1 MLNLQMITVTK
12 NINTTNGGLTMSN
25 EYGLRKRSHQ
35 KWFAGLT
42 LLLSFM
48 LVLSGCGVGK
58 DGQGG
63 SSGDGGKVTLKMM
76 HLW

>member
-1 MLNLQMITVTK
+1 
-12 NINTTNGGLTMSN
+12 MSN

-35 KWFAGLT
+35 KWLAGLT

-48 LVLSGCGVGK
+48 LVLSGCGAGK

-63 SSGDGGKVTLKMM
+63 SSGDGERLHSK
-76 HLW
+76 